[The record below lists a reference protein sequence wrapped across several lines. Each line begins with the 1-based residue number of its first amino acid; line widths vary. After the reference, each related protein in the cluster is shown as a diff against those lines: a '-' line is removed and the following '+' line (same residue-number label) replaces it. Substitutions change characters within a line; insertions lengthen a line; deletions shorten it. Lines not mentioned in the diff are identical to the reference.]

1 MALDTKKLMKNES
14 SLKGEGS
21 IIVVE
26 EKLITVK
33 KLLGERVKIKRG
45 ERKRE
50 RRQDATDKRQQD
62 EQELESST
70 PKFSIKKFANFLP
83 RLSGGGILDWFKNFV
98 VLTFAGWLIKNI
110 RSFLPALESFFNK
123 TLPGIGRMMD
133 GFVNFL
139 NGPVLDFI
147 GGAYKLYDDIGDTI
161 GKYLGED
168 WKKKF
173 EDVSNKLKTVITGA
187 IGIAA
192 LNLIAGGQILKWL
205 KWLKFWKRKPNLNL
219 QPPSTKQPFLKRVG
233 NLFRR
238 INPFKRTPTTRQ
250 LDLPLKVNP
259 SKPGFMQN
267 LLKRAPQWL
276 QRFRIPVPSWLRKGG
291 GPIIGTLL
299 AGWNLM
305 ERIKN
310 GQELWKAML
319 GVGSEITGGTLAA
332 AAMAKTASPLLVT
345 PIPGARILYAVLV
358 FGAGIA
364 GMIGGG
370 GLMDSLTGVN
380 DAQIKVNEKDQASVG
395 SSKII
400 PIDIASLNNY
410 TDYEGFLEVRYNYIQ
425 PILQDA

>member
-1 MALDTKKLMKNES
+1 MAVDTKKLMTNES
-14 SLKGEGS
+14 SLKGEDS
-21 IIVVE
+21 TIVIE
-26 EKLITVK
+26 EKLITIK
-33 KLLGERVKIKRG
+33 KLLGERVNIKRK
-45 ERKRE
+45 EVKRE
-50 RRQDATDKRQQD
+50 TRQNAIEKRQQK
-62 EQELESST
+62 EQKLESST

-83 RLSGGGILDWFKNFV
+83 RLSGGGILDWFKNFI

-123 TLPGIGRMMD
+123 TLPALGRMMD

-192 LNLIAGGQILKWL
+192 LNLIAGGRILKWL

-219 QPPSTKQPFLKRVG
+219 QPPSTKQPFLKRLG
-233 NLFRR
+233 NLFRK
-238 INPFKRTPTTRQ
+238 INPFQRTPKVKQ
-250 LDLPLKVNP
+250 LELPLNLNP
-259 SKPGFMQN
+259 SKPGFMQK

-276 QRFRIPVPSWLRKGG
+276 QRFRIPVPTWLRKGG

-305 ERIKN
+305 ERIKK

-358 FGAGIA
+358 FGAGVA

-380 DAQIKVNEKDQASVG
+380 DAQIKVNEKDKASVG

-410 TDYEGFLEVRYNYIQ
+410 ADYEGLLEVRYNYIQ